1 MNIAPTP
8 KRVVAAALLSGAVT
22 LVGIGL
28 AAGDAQAQPGDNF
41 SQPHEWCPGQP
52 LPEADVQWDTNVC
65 HTWFWV
71 PVGGMGNAGKFV
83 WDGDSPPPL
92 RSTGV
97 LLGPHQVVRSVATHG
112 RNFATRQFS
121 QLTPR

>member
-1 MNIAPTP
+1 MDIAHTP
-8 KRVVAAALLSGAVT
+8 KRVVAAALLAAGLT

-28 AAGDAQAQPGDNF
+28 AAVDAHAQPGNNF

-52 LPEADVQWDTNVC
+52 LPEADVHWDTNVC

-71 PVGGMGNAGKFV
+71 PVRGMGNAGEFV

-92 RSTGV
+92 RSV
-97 LLGPHQVVRSVATHG
+97 ALLPGPDLVARSIATHAT
-112 RNFATRQFS
+112 NFAS
-121 QLTPR
+121 